1 MGLPFTEHII
11 GSARGSNMCT
21 ILIVLM
27 FICCPDIIL
36 LFFGGNINA
45 RDYFANSNRP
55 NEKLEMVEI

>member
-1 MGLPFTEHII
+1 
-11 GSARGSNMCT
+11 MCT